1 MKLEAQCGVGEQPP
15 YSSSYILAIHPH
27 SLHYPLQNVYIS
39 PVIHIYFLISATE
52 PHILPE
58 DLHLA

>member
-1 MKLEAQCGVGEQPP
+1 MKLEAQCGVGEQP

-39 PVIHIYFLISATE
+39 PVIRLYFLISATE
-52 PHILPE
+52 PHILPK